1 MRTSPDVHSPVH
13 PNALVD
19 EVADLDYPIGDELPF
34 RDYLRILSRRRWM
47 ILSIVALGVATA
59 AVINWTA
66 TPIYQAQAT
75 LQFDIDMNILGVDR
89 PLLPLDQRDWMRE
102 FVPTQIAIIES
113 RDVAVR
119 AHEDL
124 QRSAAGKA
132 PASERSSGVTSTT
145 TSGPSNAP
153 LRVVPS
159 VQQIMGGRTVAL

>member
-102 FVPTQIAIIES
+102 FFPTQIALLQS

-119 AHEDL
+119 AHDDL
-124 QRSAAGKA
+124 KSSASGNSPSTSAKRPSQPRTTASRA
-132 PASERSSGVTSTT
+132 PRPPPSRTAAS
-145 TSGPSNAP
+145 
-153 LRVVPS
+153 
-159 VQQIMGGRTVAL
+159 

>member
-102 FVPTQIAIIES
+102 FFPTQVAIIDRRE
-113 RDVAVR
+113 VAVR
-119 AHEDL
+119 DGEDMKL
-124 QRSAAGKA
+124 SASEKATGSEGAAGVPRA
-132 PASERSSGVTSTT
+132 
-145 TSGPSNAP
+145 
-153 LRVVPS
+153 VPS
-159 VQQIMGGRTVAL
+159 VDEIMAGRSSAVIKDSRLVTVG